1 MFKSSFSLVI
11 YHTTIF
17 DALIQRE
24 LLSYSKNYKWKFM
37 KASSRHQNDIIFN
50 FLLKSSSFGQETG
63 KFQKIEYL
71 KNHKNVLGEK
81 KVFLII
87 F

>member
-1 MFKSSFSLVI
+1 
-11 YHTTIF
+11 
-17 DALIQRE
+17 
-24 LLSYSKNYKWKFM
+24 M

-50 FLLKSSSFGQETG
+50 FLLKSSNSGQETG
-63 KFQKIEYL
+63 KFQKIEYF
-71 KNHKNVLGEK
+71 KNHKNVLSEK